1 MRYDPD
7 LGLAVRQLRHSK
19 GVTQESLA
27 DRIDVSAST
36 LCSLE
41 RGLIDPPWSRVRAIA
56 RALDVEMDELGAAV
70 EGATA

>member
-7 LGLAVRQLRHSK
+7 LGLAIRRLRHSK
-19 GVTQESLA
+19 GVTQEALA

-56 RALDVEMDELGAAV
+56 HALDVDMDELGAAV
-70 EGATA
+70 QAVTR